1 MLDTPLLDIRDL
13 RVAVAGREVVK
24 GLSLTISA
32 GEKHALMGPNGSGK
46 SSLANALAG
55 HPSYTV
61 TGGSVLLAGEEILF
75 LSPEE
80 RSRRGLFLCFQY
92 PVAVPGVTVA
102 NLLRTALK
110 EREGGGEAGRT
121 RPKFRDLL
129 REKMRLLSIDES
141 FAARYVNDGFSGGEK
156 KRLEVLQMAVLEPR
170 VALLDEPDSGLDI
183 DALKVV
189 ADGINAAAGPDQA
202 ILLVTHYQRLLRYVH
217 PTHVHV
223 LVEGRIVESGGPE
236 LAESLEGRGYAWLR
250 DRQAETLS
258 AGGR

>member
-1 MLDTPLLDIRDL
+1 M
-13 RVAVAGREVVK
+13 
-24 GLSLTISA
+24 
-32 GEKHALMGPNGSGK
+32 
-46 SSLANALAG
+46 
-55 HPSYTV
+55 
-61 TGGSVLLAGEEILF
+61 LF
-75 LSPEE
+75 LAPEE
-80 RSRRGLFLCFQY
+80 RARRGLFLCFQY

-110 EREGGGEAGRT
+110 AREGGAAAGGR
-121 RPKFRDLL
+121 RGRFREIL

-141 FAARYVNDGFSGGEK
+141 FAGRYVNDGFSGGEK

-189 ADGINAAAGPDQA
+189 ADGINAAAGPEQA
-202 ILLVTHYQRLLRYVH
+202 VLLVTHYQRLLGYVR

-223 LVEGRIVESGGPE
+223 LVDGRIVESGGPE
-236 LAESLEGRGYAWLR
+236 LAENLDGRGYAWLR
-250 DRQAETLS
+250 EREAAALA